1 MWGEFP
7 GVRRGGCRDA
17 GATVSST
24 CPGWPRSQP
33 ISWGEVGPLEGQ
45 VQEELGSLYQG
56 TQQRPEEGASGRSG
70 ACLLHPY
77 LSHSGSR
84 RSPLGRRT
92 GRPRHHSHTG
102 LRAGRGWS
110 GRHPPLENTQRV
122 GQSRKGVSGGGRRG
136 QREEGKGD
144 RGEMPGGGGGCW
156 GNPPQPQSSLPGV
169 LPPPGGGCLA
179 GPGAQPFPSAEW
191 PRVYAC

>member
-17 GATVSST
+17 GAAVSST

-33 ISWGEVGPLEGQ
+33 ISWGEIGPLEGQ
-45 VQEELGSLYQG
+45 VQEELGSLHQG
-56 TQQRPEEGASGRSG
+56 TQQRPEEGASGRAG
-70 ACLLHPY
+70 ACPLHPY

-92 GRPRHHSHTG
+92 GRPRHHSRTG

-136 QREEGKGD
+136 QRIEGKGGSRRD
-144 RGEMPGGGGGCW
+144 AGRGLLGKSPSASELPSGGPSPLGGA
-156 GNPPQPQSSLPGV
+156 
-169 LPPPGGGCLA
+169 CLA